1 MENDSNAVH
10 AALAAALGSISKM
23 QDRYADMSDNN
34 CGLFEELAQSLSPLH
49 YTEGLYSL
57 ITSHMD
63 ESFDKGSDGVF
74 VVGGFLGRGVPV
86 FELERN
92 WKKLLERPDINIAYF
107 KASEC
112 NSGDG
117 EFRKFVADPRNITP
131 EERLKLDSIHQEFL
145 NLIKNPVP
153 FDDRCWLLV
162 LGLGVVQKD
171 FYDVIQDAKA
181 KAILGSS
188 PYRLAYDF
196 AMIQSAWTMKQLE
209 QSLEEDR
216 LKRFGDKPSRVHVS
230 FFCDEHQ
237 EHGPFAEQA
246 YRNLKKTNPNAA
258 KYMASFSMGDDKIF
272 PSLQAADA
280 SAFEVRR
287 ALNLSLKNWR
297 GSLRKQF
304 KSLEGQVMFLIAY
317 CDKRQLLHIVDT
329 HKPGEPFRLDS
340 LMDVQI
346 EENIKLAI

>member
-1 MENDSNAVH
+1 
-10 AALAAALGSISKM
+10 
-23 QDRYADMSDNN
+23 
-34 CGLFEELAQSLSPLH
+34 
-49 YTEGLYSL
+49 
-57 ITSHMD
+57 MD

-92 WKKLLERPDINIAYF
+92 WEKLLQRPDINIAYF

-112 NSGDG
+112 NCGDG
-117 EFRKFVADPRNITP
+117 EFKKFVKDSKNITS
-131 EERLKLDSIHQEFL
+131 EERFKLDSISQEFL
-145 NLIKNPVP
+145 RLIINPIR
-153 FDDRCWLLV
+153 FDDRRWFCV

-171 FYDVIQDAKA
+171 FYEVIQDANA
-181 KAILGSS
+181 KAVLGNS

-196 AMIQSAWTMKQLE
+196 AMIQSAWAMKQLE
-209 QSLEEDR
+209 QSLKEDR
-216 LKRFGDKPSRVHVS
+216 LKMFSNKPTRVHVS

-237 EHGPFAEQA
+237 EYGPLAEQA
-246 YRNLKKTNPNAA
+246 YRNLKETNPNAA
-258 KYMASFSMGDDKIF
+258 EYMASFSMGDDKKY

-287 ALNLSLKNWR
+287 ALNLSLKNWS
-297 GSLRKQF
+297 GILRKQF
-304 KSLEGQVMFLIAY
+304 KILQGQVMLLIAY
-317 CDKRQLLHIVDT
+317 CDRRQLIHIVKT

-346 EENIKLAI
+346 EENIKLQL